1 MNQKDK
7 LRLLYLDEVSASASL
22 NEYVLTSQG
31 KYTKKTIASQEN
43 KDVFLLPKNGKQIA
57 PDAVV
62 IPSYKNGSMQLMK
75 ITY

>member
-1 MNQKDK
+1 
-7 LRLLYLDEVSASASL
+7 
-22 NEYVLTSQG
+22 VLTSQG
-31 KYTKKTIASQEN
+31 EYTKKTIASQEN